1 MPRLSRASVTAGL
14 ANLVARRTSLLDVEL
29 TTLGALV
36 RPGDVC
42 VDVGSAA
49 GLYCQALSHLVGPTG
64 AVHSVEPVTFSHPFW
79 TRVLGA
85 ARRPNVR
92 HHAVALGPD
101 EGRAAMRVPYDA
113 RGPATSRS
121 FLDWHSTGLGS
132 NDEYPRHEDVAVDV
146 RTLDGLCAGLD
157 RVDFVKIDVEGGEL
171 HVLRGG
177 ERTVERFR
185 PTLLVEI
192 EARHTDRYAYAPADI
207 VAWLAERGYRMYAWR
222 DGWRRTDV
230 VCLHANNYLFRP
242 GTDHSGRR
250 ADRS

>member
-1 MPRLSRASVTAGL
+1 MPRLTRASVTAGL

-29 TTLGALV
+29 TTLSELV
-36 RPGDVC
+36 GPGDVC

-79 TRVLGA
+79 SRVLGA
-85 ARRPNVR
+85 GRRPNVR
-92 HHAVALGPD
+92 HHAVALGPAP
-101 EGRAAMRVPYDA
+101 GRAAMRVPYDG

-121 FLDWHSTGLGS
+121 FLDWQSRGLGS
-132 NDEYPRHEDVAVDV
+132 NDEFARHVDVDVEV
-146 RTLDGLCAGLD
+146 RTLDELCEPLD

-177 ERTVERFR
+177 ERTVERFH

-192 EARHTDRYAYAPADI
+192 EARHTDRYAYTPAD
-207 VAWLAERGYRMYAWR
+207 VAGWLTARGYRMYAWR
-222 DGWRRTDV
+222 DGWRRTDA

-242 GTDHSGRR
+242 STDHSGR
-250 ADRS
+250 